1 MCALDIHGV
10 PDRQTVGGDEYRV
23 FVGAGNSDITFNR
36 DPNNVS
42 LKIPPRLGT
51 HRLLIAVYRPIGKDV
66 SRTFARCELSFE
78 IIAGERNGPTPMD
91 LLSVESA
98 PQSHLYFSQHYIE
111 QAVTAALRRNALVAD
126 ESCVEGRVATKS
138 DRTPLDGHFT
148 LQANSVGSRALA
160 VPAVG
165 GRSCDS
171 SRRLKAIE
179 AAAAVERRP
188 WQLLN

>member
-1 MCALDIHGV
+1 
-10 PDRQTVGGDEYRV
+10 
-23 FVGAGNSDITFNR
+23 
-36 DPNNVS
+36 VS
-42 LKIPPRLGT
+42 LKIPPRVGT

-78 IIAGERNGPTPMD
+78 IIAGERNGPTPM
-91 LLSVESA
+91 SVESA

-111 QAVTAALRRNALVAD
+111 QAVTAALQRNMLVAD
-126 ESCVEGRVATKS
+126 ETCVEGRVATRS

-160 VPAVG
+160 VPAVT

-171 SRRLKAIE
+171 RRRLKAIE